1 MEGLMR
7 KSPVVSRIRIAA
19 VICALATAIVL
30 LAAPPPA
37 AAQFRDDFNGPALK
51 LDPSGADGWGFVT
64 GEGLAVMDFRQGGD
78 GFASIWVNAT
88 RDRRNVWWAFIIRR
102 VSEGMDLALLKKPGY
117 ALRIEARVRSSHAPR
132 RINLHLN
139 TEKTTDFHSNLM
151 EFDIPDTDN
160 WHTISMTARD
170 FDASP
175 GDTVNAQMALMD
187 WGLGSYRLDVDYI
200 RVDIVKVADAGP
212 DKGEPL
218 PYHPPIADPAG
229 FAHAIAASQSATIDL
244 DNPDVNLGNWYLADA
259 AGKTAVVTAGGTR
272 YVVLRWDFSALAGK
286 KVAGEGLLELT
297 TRALERTSDQIPD
310 FGEIRVVEILGGD
323 PLWDKKTV
331 TYNSLRAGQP
341 PDLFLN
347 PQMIIDWPVS
357 EGAGAKTYLTI
368 PRPVLQRL
376 VDGKALGIA
385 IRPLGAINA
394 SFYGAEG
401 GGTGNSNV
409 PVLRLNVRD

>member
-1 MEGLMR
+1 MR
-7 KSPVVSRIRIAA
+7 KKSVSAIVDLAA
-19 VICALATAIVL
+19 AICICALASAIVL

-51 LDPSGADGWGFVT
+51 LDPDGANGWGFRS

-102 VSEGMDLALLKKPGY
+102 VSEGMDLSLLNEPGY

-139 TEKTTDFHSNLM
+139 TQKTTDFHSHLM
-151 EFDIPDTDN
+151 EFDIPDTEN
-160 WHTISMTARD
+160 WHTISMTTRGFEA
-170 FDASP
+170 AP

-187 WGLGSYRLDVDYI
+187 WGLGSYRLDVDYL
-200 RVDIVKVADAGP
+200 RVDIVKAPEAGP
-212 DKGEPL
+212 DKGEPV
-218 PYHPPIADPAG
+218 PYHPPVGDPSG
-229 FAHAIAASQSATIDL
+229 FAHAVAAAQSATIDL

-272 YVVLRWDFSALAGK
+272 YVILRWDFGALAGK
-286 KVAGEGLLELT
+286 KVAGSGLLELT
-297 TRALERTSDQIPD
+297 TRAVERTSDVIPD

-323 PLWDKKTV
+323 PRWDKKTV
-331 TYNSLRAGQP
+331 TFNSLHGGRS
-341 PDLFLN
+341 PDLVLN

-357 EGAGAKTYLTI
+357 EGDGAKTRLTI
-368 PRPVLQRL
+368 PKPVLQRL
-376 VDGKALGIA
+376 IDGKTLGIA
-385 IRPLGAINA
+385 IRPHGAINA
-394 SFYGAEG
+394 AFYGTASEDKALA
-401 GGTGNSNV
+401 
-409 PVLRLNVRD
+409 PRLRLNIQQ